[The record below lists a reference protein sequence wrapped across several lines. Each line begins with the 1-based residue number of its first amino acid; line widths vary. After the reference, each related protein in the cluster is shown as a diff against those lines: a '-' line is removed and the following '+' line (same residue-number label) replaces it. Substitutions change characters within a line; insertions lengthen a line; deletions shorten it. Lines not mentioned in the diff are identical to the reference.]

1 MARTLSNWEY
11 RQLVS
16 EGQHLMGKHLD
27 KVFEIRPDL
36 FRLDFST
43 NESLMLHLGVCF
55 YLTRDPPAAPMNP
68 TAMAMTIR
76 KYAGGKRL
84 ASFEQYKSDRI
95 YIITLG
101 SGHRLLV
108 EQFVN
113 GNLFLLDENN
123 KIIRPYHFK
132 PDSKHTFMVGGKYE
146 YPPSASF
153 NFPPTVEDWKEQAK
167 DRGAATLPIFLSKWP
182 IGKRYTD
189 ELLARLEMTGK
200 KVGEVSE
207 AEAEK
212 LLQAIAAT
220 LANPQPRVY
229 ERKKENKPADATIP
243 APAVVH
249 ELSLV
254 PLSEYENP
262 ASGFSVHPF
271 SSFSQAVEYFFAHY
285 KEEAKDAEPPQL
297 KGLRHRLKKQEAAL
311 QKLELEIVEKA
322 AETQQLETYLVHL
335 EARRFELLAG
345 AKPKE
350 GMEEIDK
357 DRKKWKIKLNEK

>member
-16 EGQHLMGKHLD
+16 EGQHLAGKHLD
-27 KVFEIRPDL
+27 KVFEIKPDI

-43 NESLMLHLGVCF
+43 NESLMIHLGTCF

-68 TAMAMTIR
+68 SAMAMTIR

-101 SGHRLLV
+101 SGHRLLI

-153 NFPPTVEDWKEQAK
+153 NFPPTIDDWKEQAK
-167 DRGAATLPIFLSKWP
+167 DKAAATLPVFLSKWP

-189 ELLARLEMTGK
+189 ELLMQAGMAGK

-212 LLQAIAAT
+212 LLQS
-220 LANPQPRVY
+220 LAQMIINPQPRVY
-229 ERKKENKPADATIP
+229 EKIDENTKQF
-243 APAVVH
+243 VVF

-254 PLSEYENP
+254 PLAEYENP
-262 ASGFSVHPF
+262 ASGFSARPF
-271 SSFSQAVEYFFAHY
+271 PSFSQAVEYFFAHY
-285 KEEAKDAEPPQL
+285 KEEVKDSEPPQL
-297 KGLRHRLKKQEAAL
+297 KGLRHRLKKQQSAL
-311 QKLELEIVEKA
+311 ESLEKEIVSKS
-322 AETQQLETYLVHL
+322 AEAQQLETYLVPL
-335 EARRFELLAG
+335 EARRLELLAG
-345 AKPKE
+345 AKPKT

-357 DRKKWKIKLNEK
+357 DKKKWKIKIN

>member
-11 RQLVS
+11 RCLTS
-16 EGQHLMGKHLD
+16 ECQHLVGKHLD

-43 NESLMLHLGVCF
+43 NESLMLDLGKCF
-55 YLTRDPPAAPMNP
+55 YLTRDPPGAPMNP

-76 KYAGGKRL
+76 KHAGGKRL

-101 SGHRLLV
+101 SGHRLLM

-153 NFPPTVEDWKEQAK
+153 NFPPGLEDWNEQAK
-167 DRGAATLPIFLSKWP
+167 DKAAATLPIFLSKWP

-189 ELLARLEMTGK
+189 ELLARLGMNGK
-200 KVGEVSE
+200 KVGEVGE

-212 LLQAIAAT
+212 LLQELGMM
-220 LANPQPRVY
+220 LADLQPRVY
-229 ERKKENKPADATIP
+229 EKISQAEDKQE
-243 APAVVH
+243 VF
-249 ELSLV
+249 ELSLI
-254 PLSEYENP
+254 PLAEYENP
-262 ASGFSVHPF
+262 ASGFSARPF
-271 SSFSQAVEYFFAHY
+271 PTFSQAVEYFFAHY

-311 QKLELEIVEKA
+311 QKLDEEIGEKA
-322 AETQQLETYLVHL
+322 AETQQLETYLVPL
-335 EARRFELLAG
+335 EARRLELLAG
-345 AKPKE
+345 AKPRE
-350 GMEEIDK
+350 GVEEIDK
-357 DRKKWKIKLNEK
+357 DKKKWKIRIKEEK